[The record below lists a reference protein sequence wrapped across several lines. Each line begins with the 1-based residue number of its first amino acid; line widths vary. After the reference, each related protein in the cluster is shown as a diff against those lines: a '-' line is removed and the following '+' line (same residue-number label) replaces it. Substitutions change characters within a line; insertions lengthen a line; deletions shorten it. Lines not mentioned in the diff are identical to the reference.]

1 MGDGGSH
8 SQMFARSTHVML
20 PAPRPKKKNFRPPA
34 AASQGSCLQRN
45 MLRVLSF
52 RLFFLLSER
61 AILRTEMKC
70 ACALAVCRHAC
81 NGDVRKVFYI
91 LVVGTWPACPKR
103 PATYWN
109 PGSIHVGCRQLVRAP
124 KQPTTPVH
132 RDQHQPR
139 TPAPFAFTT
148 ALQVLC
154 HERAMLPATVCA
166 LWLWH
171 RRLTRSLYTVFP
183 GVARRAFK
191 SAKSEATNCFRNHA
205 QNFSTG
211 FRSGERAGICSNEIA
226 CALYTSLAA
235 LARKK
240 PSPSHSTV
248 QGPRRR

>member
-52 RLFFLLSER
+52 RLFFLLSEK

-70 ACALAVCRHAC
+70 ACAPAVCRHAC
-81 NGDVRKVFYI
+81 SGDVRKVFYI

-124 KQPTTPVH
+124 KQPTTSVH
-132 RDQHQPR
+132 RDHPSMKN
-139 TPAPFAFTT
+139 PVAFGTAYRAAAAT
-148 ALQVLC
+148 ALSGESLVTAVWKEC
-154 HERAMLPATVCA
+154 AAARATMTATSA
-166 LWLWH
+166 RFSFW
-171 RRLTRSLYTVFP
+171 RSRVPIVARAP
-183 GVARRAFK
+183 GVKEGLAC
-191 SAKSEATNCFRNHA
+191 NVNA
-205 QNFSTG
+205 QMLEPWTL
-211 FRSGERAGICSNEIA
+211 EPWIT
-226 CALYTSLAA
+226 YT
-235 LARKK
+235 
-240 PSPSHSTV
+240 
-248 QGPRRR
+248 